1 MDISGNLNNI
11 LNSGKKDNQTVAH
24 KKHFDLDFNRFNKK
38 NDTENQKESID
49 ANSEDRKI
57 NPNQSINL
65 SNKKN
70 KTIVDWQLLIRII

>member
-11 LNSGKKDNQTVAH
+11 LNSGTKDNQTVAH

-38 NDTENQKESID
+38 NDTENQNEKDETIS
-49 ANSEDRKI
+49 ATR
-57 NPNQSINL
+57 NPNNSANL

-70 KTIVDWQLLIRII
+70 KTIVDWKLLLRII